1 MNTAEYKEK
10 MEVLVRDENTYTN
23 LNKDLSLFTN
33 DTITIIDKQL
43 YNDVGLYK
51 ECFGNY
57 QSKVLGAVPN
67 IISEANR
74 WSEDFHQETI
84 FHNMEEQSNITRQA
98 TNTIQQRQL

>member
-1 MNTAEYKEK
+1 MLISRKSKKPTDKITILPAVKGIATVLMNTAEYKEK

-74 WSEDFHQETI
+74 
-84 FHNMEEQSNITRQA
+84 
-98 TNTIQQRQL
+98 

>member
-1 MNTAEYKEK
+1 MKNCSAHISRKSKKPTDKITILPAVKGRATVLMNTAEYKEK

-23 LNKDLSLFTN
+23 LNK
-33 DTITIIDKQL
+33 
-43 YNDVGLYK
+43 

-74 WSEDFHQETI
+74 
-84 FHNMEEQSNITRQA
+84 
-98 TNTIQQRQL
+98 